1 MAGKI
6 AQEDGLH
13 APRAGTGHGPFAGG
27 NRRRALDGAAH
38 RIGSSSAEMT
48 RDRLNFLFLNVGHFL
63 DHLFMLIFATVAAL
77 RLAEEWDMSY
87 AALIPYA
94 TPGFVAFGICA
105 IPAGWIADKWSREGM
120 MVIFFIGIGASS
132 IATALAGSPVEIALG
147 LFAIGVFAA
156 IYHPVGLAMV
166 VHGRKKTGIPLAIN
180 GVFGNLGVAAAALLT
195 GWLIDTGSWR
205 SAFVLPG
212 AVSIGLGAAYA
223 LFLWSGRTSRTADPA
238 GGAGGGGDHGTAGKQ
253 AAAGR
258 QAKATGNVA
267 TAKQAAAARQ
277 PAAGASAIE
286 RATFVRVL
294 SIIMFTTAVGGL
306 IFQSTTFALP
316 KIFDE
321 RLTELAGSAT
331 AVGGYAFLV
340 FAVAA
345 LAQLVVG
352 YLVDHHSVRTVFA
365 FVAGLQ
371 AVFFAL
377 MYQLTGVAALVV
389 AVAFMLVVFGQIP
402 INDVLVG
409 RITRSGW
416 RSRVYSIRYIVTFSV
431 MASTLPVIAGIHA
444 SRGFGMLFVVMAVA
458 ASGILAA
465 VMLLPR
471 TGTISGRL
479 PVT

>member
-1 MAGKI
+1 M
-6 AQEDGLH
+6 
-13 APRAGTGHGPFAGG
+13 
-27 NRRRALDGAAH
+27 
-38 RIGSSSAEMT
+38 S

-63 DHLFMLIFATVAAL
+63 DHLFMLIFATVAAM
-77 RLAEEWDMSY
+77 RLADEWGMSY

-120 MVIFFIGIGASS
+120 MVTFFIGIGASS
-132 IATALAGSPVEIALG
+132 IMTALANSPIEVALG

-166 VHGRKKTGIPLAIN
+166 VHGRRKTGVPLAIN

-195 GWLIDTGSWR
+195 GYLLDTGGWR
-205 SAFVLPG
+205 NAFVLPG
-212 AVSIGLGAAYA
+212 AVSIGIGIAYA
-223 LFLWSGRTSRTADPA
+223 AFVWAGREERAASR
-238 GGAGGGGDHGTAGKQ
+238 
-253 AAAGR
+253 AAGP
-258 QAKATGNVA
+258 AASKA
-267 TAKQAAAARQ
+267 
-277 PAAGASAIE
+277 AAGASSIE
-286 RATFVRVL
+286 RATFVRVF
-294 SIIMFTTAVGGL
+294 SIVVFTTAIGGF

-316 KIFDE
+316 KVFDE

-340 FAVAA
+340 FAIAA

-371 AVFFAL
+371 VVFFAL

-389 AVAFMLVVFGQIP
+389 SIAFMLVVFGQIP

-409 RITRSGW
+409 RITKSEW

-444 SRGFGMLFVVMAVA
+444 SRGFGALFVVMAVA
-458 ASGILAA
+458 AGAILAA
-465 VMLLPR
+465 VFMLPR
-471 TGTISGRL
+471 GGAIVGQ
-479 PVT
+479 PAAA